1 MKSLN
6 EEEYLESLLKTMDNN
21 TEKSDSELDS
31 GLDSELDS
39 GLDSEL
45 DSGLDSGLDSELDS
59 GLNSQPNS
67 ELNSEP
73 NSELNSEINS
83 QLNSESIKP
92 MNNYNENTESDVLEE
107 LAVSEESD
115 NSSMDVTN
123 EIGEANTGVISNEKI
138 ASNDL
143 GEEYNDIFEPE
154 DSDFKISDIP
164 DREAAE
170 LTQSE
175 MDRLA
180 DMNSEELIDDV
191 TNESISMDQLSEKKE
206 NNNLKENNISE
217 FDLANK
223 ASDLVLD
230 NDFSEA
236 EAIAAAARAIT
247 NGLTSAAGDIIPKEK
262 LKKKKSVKKKSDKKI
277 SDKKESRKKRSILKF
292 IKNIFFEDLVQT
304 EHSDQTEQTEH
315 SEQTEQTDQKEQT
328 EQTDQMKQESKD
340 IPEEPKDENQRVLE
354 ELYGNNSQEEFINDS
369 DYKGDND
376 FKSNNE
382 INDNIVTEKKGF
394 FAKRKAKAVAKKAKL
409 AEMAKAEDEAEEL
422 EYNNKKNAKNAKK
435 LAAKNK
441 SDEVKAKKVAS
452 KKPKV
457 EKVKKPKKEKKPKTP
472 TKPQDMLKIKPLSL
486 VLLVSFVAGIVVL
499 IEIGNTAFYY
509 NNDISQAKL
518 YYQNGNYQTAFDSLQ
533 GVDLKPVDEELYNQI
548 NTIMFVQK
556 QYTSYQNYVKLGMG
570 VEALDSLIKGI
581 QSYYTYYPTAKELG
595 VTEPLDANKALIIN
609 ALKTTFSMSEE
620 KAISYA
626 SLSDL
631 DFTQYY
637 LTLESYGGM
646 VTK

>member
-1 MKSLN
+1 MKNLN

-21 TEKSDSELDS
+21 TEKSDEESNED
-31 GLDSELDS
+31 LDSELGSVLKS
-39 GLDSEL
+39 GLGSEPNSGFDSEL
-45 DSGLDSGLDSELDS
+45 NSKI
-59 GLNSQPNS
+59 NSQPNS
-67 ELNSEP
+67 EF

-236 EAIAAAARAIT
+236 EAIAAAGRAIT
-247 NGLTSAAGDIIPKEK
+247 NGLTSAAGVIIPKEK

-304 EHSDQTEQTEH
+304 EHS
-315 SEQTEQTDQKEQT
+315 EQTEQTDQTDQTDQTEQT

-340 IPEEPKDENQRVLE
+340 ITEEPKDENQRVLE

-422 EYNNKKNAKNAKK
+422 EYNKKKNAKNAKK

-581 QSYYTYYPTAKELG
+581 QRYYTYYPTAKELG